1 MFARLETCRSSLSAM
16 WTASFYL
23 KKELIVHLIWNTVPL
38 LQNVDFLNYNQKPGR
53 VISRV
58 SVINLNNTTMM
69 SVNLPKENNSLNN
82 WICDEISVVYSLS
95 SWLKIRIFVGK
106 TNWSKHWPCS
116 WAFLGSPID
125 GCLAKGVVCRSVR
138 NCLRRQRGCSD
149 SASGFPEFGWCGWNS
164 CHCCCDW
171 HRHRHSQGQRSISC

>member
-1 MFARLETCRSSLSAM
+1 MRFQLYT
-16 WTASFYL
+16 
-23 KKELIVHLIWNTVPL
+23 
-38 LQNVDFLNYNQKPGR
+38 
-53 VISRV
+53 
-58 SVINLNNTTMM
+58 
-69 SVNLPKENNSLNN
+69 
-82 WICDEISVVYSLS
+82 LS
-95 SWLKIRIFVGK
+95 SWLKIRNFVGK

-171 HRHRHSQGQRSISC
+171 HRHRHSQGQRSISCWVLAVQITKKKKIIINKIYYYYSQTSFLNAKFSIGKQRKAMHLKGLLYFKVIKVERS